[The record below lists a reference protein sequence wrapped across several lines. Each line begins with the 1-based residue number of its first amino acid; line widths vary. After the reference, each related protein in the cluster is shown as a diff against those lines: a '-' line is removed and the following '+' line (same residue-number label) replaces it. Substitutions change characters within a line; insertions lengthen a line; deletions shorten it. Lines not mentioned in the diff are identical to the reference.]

1 MVREL
6 LASRY
11 NLSRLSREAAS
22 ARFSSYTQESALK
35 YPEISKS
42 TTDPIK
48 LAYLVNRTF
57 RVKLSIKRGIQRI
70 CVV

>member
-1 MVREL
+1 VKRWLLSKMVREL

-22 ARFSSYTQESALK
+22 TRFSSCRQESTFK

-48 LAYLVNRTF
+48 
-57 RVKLSIKRGIQRI
+57 
-70 CVV
+70 